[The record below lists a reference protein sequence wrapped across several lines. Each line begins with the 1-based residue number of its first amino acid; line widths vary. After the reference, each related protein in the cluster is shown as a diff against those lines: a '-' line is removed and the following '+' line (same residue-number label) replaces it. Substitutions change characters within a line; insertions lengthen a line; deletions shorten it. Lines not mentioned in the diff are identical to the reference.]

1 MKILNL
7 RKKIIAGVTMAAL
20 TIMPMTTY
28 AEESID
34 QQIQHT
40 QQMLSELNAR
50 KNQAKSDELNKQLKE
65 LTQQVSEMRNQK
77 KYDAEGAIF
86 ALSGQIQALQSR
98 IEAQDAFQKQIM
110 ASIDTLSKKINTAT
124 SAVSRSNSS
133 RDSGAGITSSR
144 FLVNPGPNQNVG
156 YTQDA
161 KNSQGNSTMIFRY
174 SDEQLYKIYCRVGYL
189 TDIIL
194 KKGEKIQF
202 VGGGDTSAWAINS
215 STVDGVPHIYIK
227 PTTETNTTNII
238 INTDKRSY
246 QIIVNTSDWYNPKV
260 RWSYDKDETESL
272 LKQQA
277 QDAEVI
283 TENMEGALTIDSLN
297 FDYNSKVKG
306 SAAFKPVMVLD
317 DGVKTI
323 IKYQKMPAQAPAIFV
338 REQGKKGVNL
348 INFKIKD
355 SCYVL
360 DRIVSEAELR
370 FSDTDIVRITRKSR

>member
-7 RKKIIAGVTMAAL
+7 RKKIIAGVTMATL

-34 QQIQHT
+34 QQIQQT

-202 VGGGDTSAWAINS
+202 VGGGDTSAWAIHS
-215 STVDGVPHIYIK
+215 STVDGVPHIYI
-227 PTTETNTTNII
+227 
-238 INTDKRSY
+238 NTDKRSY
-246 QIIVNTSDWYNPKV
+246 QLIVNTSDWYNPKV